1 MTTTDE
7 VLVIILTVLLS
18 VFFILCIALVVGLVK
33 LVSSVRRVVAKAEE
47 VVDSV
52 ESAAEVLRDTSGK
65 FAFFKLINNIIKMSN
80 RSKKWSVVV
89 PKSAKP

>member
-18 VFFILCIALVVGLVK
+18 IFFIMLIAITVVVLKLIAQVK
-33 LVSSVRRVVAKAEE
+33 LVVAKAEN

-52 ESAAEVLRDTSGK
+52 ESAAEVFKDTQGRL
-65 FAFFKLINNIIKMSN
+65 AFFKLVRNIFKMAN
-80 RSKKWSVVV
+80 KRGR
-89 PKSAKP
+89 